1 MLRTKAAEKNLISYV
16 VVIMGRFLP
25 LTFGVAP
32 DGKFTRK
39 AAVAAVWEHPQTSLQ
54 CVWK

>member
-1 MLRTKAAEKNLISYV
+1 LQTKAAEKIL

-32 DGKFTRK
+32 DGTFTRT
-39 AAVAAVWEHPQTSLQ
+39 AAVGTVW
-54 CVWK
+54 